1 MRTALLSLALTL
13 ALAAPAAADSIVYVK
28 DANVWVAQPDGT
40 QARALTT
47 DGTAQLP
54 YASPSQADD
63 GTVLAVRGSR
73 FHKLDRQG
81 KLLATLNSLL
91 TDKPGT
97 VMAVGPFDTKI
108 SPDGSKFGYWL
119 GIMGGWYDY
128 ATHIWYNDPQSSVA
142 YQSAVDGTPLGTTMF
157 FEEPSW
163 TADGNV
169 LLFDSING
177 GVPQVYTGA
186 VGMNH
191 NQLTPWFHDRDVFGD
206 SNWRPTGAGELTR
219 DGKRLGALRA
229 GGTMGEGYEARGR
242 FNRIQLY
249 IVNGLQAQ
257 APECQ
262 IGDPDGAEFG
272 PPSWSPG
279 GDALAWATPNGIY
292 TSKVCDGF
300 SPALVV
306 PGGREPDWGPADT
319 RRSGARAA
327 AGSAAAGQHAG
338 AAEGN
343 RREGP
348 GGAGYV
354 GDHGQLECKATAMA
368 RKGNKVVATRQGHG
382 QDRAQVLQAC
392 PRHGEGHRD
401 RRGTTKL
408 TKTVKIR

>member
-1 MRTALLSLALTL
+1 MRTALLSLLL
-13 ALAAPAAADSIVYVK
+13 ALAFAAPAAADSIVYIK

-47 DGTAQLP
+47 DGTAGLP

-81 KLLATLNSLL
+81 RLLATFNSLL

-97 VMAVGPFDTKI
+97 IMAVGPFDTKL
-108 SPDGSKFGYWL
+108 SPDGSKFAYWL
-119 GIMGGWYDY
+119 GIMGSWYDY
-128 ATHIWYNDPQSSVA
+128 ATDRWYTDPQSSVA
-142 YQSAVDGTPLGTTMF
+142 YQSAADGTPLGSTMF

-163 TADGNV
+163 KADGSV

-191 NQLTPWFHDRDVFGD
+191 NELTPWFHDRDVFGED
-206 SNWRPTGAGELTR
+206 AWRPTGAGELTR
-219 DGKRLGALRA
+219 DGRRLAALRA

-249 IVNGLQAQ
+249 TVTGLQPP

-272 PPSWSPG
+272 PPSWSPA

-292 TSKVCDGF
+292 TSKVCEAF
-300 SPALVV
+300 APALVV
-306 PGGREPDWGPADT
+306 PGGREPDGVPAAP
-319 RRSGARAA
+319 GQAA
-327 AGSAAAGQHAG
+327 PVIQPPPGQVETPAAPAPPKLAGVKAKRGRITVA
-338 AAEGN
+338 
-343 RREGP
+343 
-348 GGAGYV
+348 V
-354 GDHGQLECKATAMA
+354 TCTCKASATA
-368 RKGNKVVATRQGHG
+368 RKGKKVIARGKGTGKVVLKFSKR
-382 QDRAQVLQAC
+382 V
-392 PRHGEGHRD
+392 
-401 RRGTTKL
+401 RGKVKL
-408 TKTVKIR
+408 TVKVGSTRLAKTVRIR